1 MFSDLHTSISRL
13 SIEFC
18 RTEEQPLEL
27 LKEPSHKRTERSG
40 TYGETIMLFAHRGSS
55 IHRQFSGQDC
65 YILYYAYKGTVSL
78 LTDPE
83 KVSVSLKENE
93 CFLLPPGS
101 GCCLYGTDKT
111 ELIVIQICIQKET
124 QSMLFS
130 FASAFF
136 LQAVRYGR
144 AAGQLCDA
152 EPLSDRLLR
161 YIEDHS
167 DTMTLKA
174 LSDRFFYQPGYLSAL
189 VKRKFG
195 KSFTALLSDQRMKKG
210 GILLKNTSLSVEEIA
225 RAIGY
230 SNVSS
235 FYRCFRKYYH
245 MSPREYA
252 ERYS

>member
-18 RTEEQPLEL
+18 RAEEQPLE
-27 LKEPSHKRTERSG
+27 R
-40 TYGETIMLFAHRGSS
+40 
-55 IHRQFSGQDC
+55 
-65 YILYYAYKGTVSL
+65 
-78 LTDPE
+78 
-83 KVSVSLKENE
+83 
-93 CFLLPPGS
+93 FLLAPGS
-101 GCCLYGTDKT
+101 GCCLYVTDKT

-124 QSMLFS
+124 FCQLSRLSLPEHAPGPPKTSVHFQFTEYACIRVLLEMMVIEYAHRQEDTQSMLFS

-136 LQAVRYGR
+136 LQAARYGR

-167 DTMTLKA
+167 DTVTLKA

-189 VKRKFG
+189 IKRKFG